1 MNENHNRQSSMVET
15 TDCLEAVG
23 VLRRWK
29 NFMFTITILCLL
41 LLQASFWLVDIGYVD
56 TDEATQS
63 SSAVVTTGEA
73 SATAETA
80 ASGEDQ
86 ASQEQ
91 PSESGL
97 LSGVPNSLTF
107 DLLARITQ
115 FVNGLLLL
123 AAALYSLTLLISL
136 TVSLIGRLGGIN
148 HVCRAFFLS
157 LIMVVLLVP
166 WQRLSGFTIVGVT
179 FTPDE
184 LSRWFASKSGD
195 IFSLGLYYLR
205 FCGYWLFVLLLLFM
219 SQLRTAR
226 WTNAILRRLEII

>member
-1 MNENHNRQSSMVET
+1 MNENQSRQSNMVET

-41 LLQASFWLVDIGYVD
+41 LLQASFWLVDVGYVD
-56 TDEATQS
+56 TNKGTQS
-63 SSAVVTTGEA
+63 DAAALQSDDASVPEQTSGSDGNQA
-73 SATAETA
+73 SAAHK
-80 ASGEDQ
+80 
-86 ASQEQ
+86 
-91 PSESGL
+91 SESGL
-97 LSGVPNSLTF
+97 WASLPAKLTF
-107 DLLARITQ
+107 NLLARITQ
-115 FVNGLLLL
+115 FANGLLLM

-157 LIMVVLLVP
+157 LIVFVLLIP
-166 WQRLSGFTIVGVT
+166 WQKLSGSTIVGVT

-184 LSRWFASKSGD
+184 LMRWFASKSD
-195 IFSLGLYYLR
+195 NILSIALYYLR
-205 FCGYWLFVLLLLFM
+205 FCAYWLLALLLLFM